1 MVILIVVLIAMSSF
15 FSASETAY
23 SSLNR
28 IRLKHEAENG
38 DARAKRAIDISDNFD
53 AALTTI
59 LIGNNIVNIASTAIA
74 TVLFTRWFPASG
86 AAVSTVVMTI
96 TVLIFGEVMP
106 KSFAKENSEK
116 FALSVSGILCTLMT
130 IFKPAVWFFRMLKKF
145 ASKMGK
151 TVDEQPS
158 VTEEE
163 LKYIIETIETE
174 GVLEEQERDLVQSAL
189 DFDDISVK
197 EILVPRV
204 DMFAVDI
211 KEDIDVIL
219 KQVMEEH
226 YSRVPVY
233 EKSIDNI
240 IGILSIRD
248 LMEARLK
255 GEEINIKE
263 MLNQAVFI
271 HRSMK
276 VSAALNVL
284 KKNKQHMAVVTDDY
298 GGTKGIVTMEDIL
311 EELVGD
317 IWDESDEVI
326 DEFRQITE
334 NSFEVSGDMNVYEMF
349 EEIDFEP
356 KEFSNNYTTVGGW
369 VLDVIEHIPELN
381 ESFEFEN
388 IRVTVWEVE
397 DQRIKKLLVEKLNV
411 GSDSSNE

>member
-1 MVILIVVLIAMSSF
+1 MVVLIAVLIALSAF
-15 FSASETAY
+15 FSGTETAFA
-23 SSLNR
+23 SLNR
-28 IRLKHEAENG
+28 IRMKHEAENG
-38 DARAKRAIDISDNFD
+38 DVRAKRAIDISDNFD
-53 AALTTI
+53 AAITTI

-74 TVLFTRWFPASG
+74 TVLFTKLLPSSG
-86 AAVSTVVMTI
+86 AAVSTVVMTVL
-96 TVLIFGEVMP
+96 VLIFGEVLP
-106 KSFAKENSEK
+106 KSFAKENSEGL
-116 FALSVSGILCTLMT
+116 ALKVSGILSVLMT
-130 IFKPAVWFFRMLKKF
+130 IFKPAVWFFKTLKKL
-145 ASKMGK
+145 ASKMSK
-151 TVDEQPS
+151 ATEEQPS

-204 DMFAVDI
+204 DMFAVDV
-211 KEDIDVIL
+211 KEDIDTIL
-219 KQVMEEH
+219 SQVMEEH

-248 LMEARLK
+248 LMEAKVK
-255 GEEINIKE
+255 GEEINIRE
-263 MLNQAVFI
+263 MLNQAIFI

-298 GGTKGIVTMEDIL
+298 GGTKGLVTMEDIL

-317 IWDESDEVI
+317 IWDESDEVVSEI
-326 DEFRQITE
+326 RQITE
-334 NSFEVSGDMNVYEMF
+334 NSYEVSGDMNVYELF

-356 KEFSNNYTTVGGW
+356 KDFSNNYTTVGGW

-381 ESFEFEN
+381 ESFEFEG
-388 IRVTVWEVE
+388 IRVTVWEIE
-397 DQRIKKLLVEKLNV
+397 DQRIKKLLIEKQEKN
-411 GSDSSNE
+411 SDGE

>member
-1 MVILIVVLIAMSSF
+1 MIVLVVILVALSAF
-15 FSASETAY
+15 FSASETSY

-28 IRLKHEAENG
+28 IRLRHEAENG
-38 DARAKRAIDISDNFD
+38 DARAKKAIEISDNFD

-74 TVLFTRWFPASG
+74 TVLFTTWLPNSG
-86 AAVSTVVMTI
+86 AAVSTIVMTVI
-96 TVLIFGEVMP
+96 VLIFGEVLP
-106 KSFAKENSEK
+106 KSFAKENSES
-116 FALSVSGILCTLMT
+116 FALSIAGILKLLMT
-130 IFKPAVWFFRMLKKF
+130 VFKPAVWFFKMIKNLAMKM
-145 ASKMGK
+145 SKTM
-151 TVDEQPS
+151 DEQPS

-211 KEDIDVIL
+211 KEDIDTIL

-248 LMEARLK
+248 LMEARIMGK
-255 GEEINIKE
+255 EINLRD

-298 GGTKGIVTMEDIL
+298 GGTKGLVTMEDIL

-317 IWDESDEVI
+317 IWDESDEVVNEI
-326 DEFRQITE
+326 IQITE
-334 NSFEVSGDMNVYEMF
+334 NSYEVSGDMNVYEMF

-369 VLDVIEHIPELN
+369 VLDVVEHIPELN

-388 IRVTVWEVE
+388 IRVTVWELE
-397 DQRIKKLLVEKLNV
+397 DQRIKKLLVERLETE
-411 GSDSSNE
+411 DDEE